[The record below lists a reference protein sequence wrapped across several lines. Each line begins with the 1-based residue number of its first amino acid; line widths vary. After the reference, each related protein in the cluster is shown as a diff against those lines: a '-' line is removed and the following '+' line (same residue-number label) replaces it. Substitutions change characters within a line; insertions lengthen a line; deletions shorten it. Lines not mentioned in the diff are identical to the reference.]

1 MPAHATPEGS
11 AEYAERHAGARGR
24 FTVFEDLHISS
35 VGLGTYLG
43 GDDETTD
50 RAYEAAIEH
59 TLAAGCNMLDTA
71 INYRGQR
78 SERVIGTVLERL
90 FARGEITREQVVVST
105 KGGYL
110 PFDGGRPADLQ
121 AYLASRFFE
130 PGLMRP
136 ADLVAGCHCLAP
148 SYLAA
153 QIDWSRKN
161 LRLDTIDVYL
171 IHNPETQLDDVSP
184 DVFHDR
190 LRAAFTLLEE
200 RVARGEIRF
209 YGTATWNG
217 YRVNR
222 SSRHHLDLSR
232 IVSIAREAGGS
243 EHHFRVIQLPHNL
256 AMPEALTVMN
266 QVVDGEEVT
275 TLEAAVHY
283 GLFVMASASLLQGNL
298 ADGLPDELRSALP
311 RLKTDAQRALE
322 FTRSTPGI
330 GTALVGMKQ
339 IAHVDENLAVLR
351 QPRLSTEEFLSQFTS
366 AP

>member
-11 AEYAERHAGARGR
+11 AEYAKRHAGGHGR
-24 FTVFEDLHISS
+24 FTVFEDLHLSS

-43 GDDETTD
+43 GDDEATD
-50 RAYEAAIEH
+50 HAYEAAIEH
-59 TLAAGCNMLDTA
+59 ALAAGCNMLDTA

-78 SERVIGTVLERL
+78 SERAIGAVLERA
-90 FARGEITREQVVVST
+90 FARGAVRREQVVIST
-105 KGGYL
+105 KGGFL

-121 AYLASRFFE
+121 AYLASRFFG

-136 ADLVAGCHCLAP
+136 AELVAGCHCLAP
-148 SYLAA
+148 SYLAS

-161 LRLDTIDVYL
+161 LRLDAIDIYL
-171 IHNPETQLDDVSP
+171 IHNPETQLDEVSRE
-184 DVFHDR
+184 VFDDR

-200 RVARGEIRF
+200 RAARGEIRF

-232 IVSIAREAGGS
+232 MVSIAREAGGS
-243 EHHFRVIQLPHNL
+243 DHRFRVIQLPHNL
-256 AMPEALTVMN
+256 AMPEALTLMN
-266 QVVDGEEVT
+266 QVVEGEEVT

-283 GLFVMASASLLQGNL
+283 GLLVMASASLLQGNL
-298 ADGLPDELRSALP
+298 AAGLPGELRSALP
-311 RLKTDAQRALE
+311 RLETDAQRALE
-322 FTRSTPGI
+322 FTRSTPGV

-351 QPRLSTEEFLSQFTS
+351 APRLSTKEFLFHFTS